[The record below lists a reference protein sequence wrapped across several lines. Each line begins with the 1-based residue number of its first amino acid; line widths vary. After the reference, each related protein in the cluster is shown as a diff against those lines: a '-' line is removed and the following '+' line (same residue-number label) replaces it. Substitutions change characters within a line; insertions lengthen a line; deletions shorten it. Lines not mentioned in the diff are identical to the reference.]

1 MYVDYEMGNIPPQFS
16 PNVSDVHVDSNR
28 DTVDVAVICEQDY
41 YDEPSAGYH
50 MIREG
55 MYLSTKFQDIKKSIR
70 EFIHEVYGYD
80 KICRWTSW
88 DKRNAD
94 ILPYHL
100 ENNDVENVFDVILAV
115 GCPVMLFRQEH
126 VNDMCRLL
134 RPNGLLLISA
144 GRGIDEAST
153 MEMAMR
159 LSFNSIPNCHQ
170 NPFVPI
176 SRFGVGANRS
186 VEVGANRSVEVWKRS
201 GH

>member
-1 MYVDYEMGNIPPQFS
+1 MGNIPPQFS
-16 PNVSDVHVDSNR
+16 PNESDVHVDSNR
-28 DTVDVAVICEQDY
+28 ATVDVAVICEKDY

-55 MYLSTKFQDIKKSIR
+55 MYSNTDFPGRKKRIK
-70 EFIHEVYGYD
+70 EFIHDVYGYD
-80 KICRWTSW
+80 KICRWSTW
-88 DKRNAD
+88 DVQNAD
-94 ILPYHL
+94 VLPYHL
-100 ENNDVENVFDVILAV
+100 ENNDVQNIFDVILAV
-115 GCPVMLFRQEH
+115 GCPVMLFSQEH

-144 GRGIDEAST
+144 SRGIHEAST

-159 LSFNSIPNCHQ
+159 MSSRSIPNCHQ

-176 SRFGVGANRS
+176 SRFGVGAH
-186 VEVGANRSVEVWKRS
+186 VSVEVWKRS